1 MYSKKFVVAAKSNGK
16 ILREQDDTVF
26 LPFGSEYSL
35 LLKNLNSVRALV
47 TVEIDGIK
55 ATEGISLIIKPNES
69 IDLERFI
76 KDGNMESGQRFK
88 FIERTAKIEEGPRGI
103 RADDGLIRVEVQF
116 EAVQNVYSVF
126 GNYRSIH
133 SPISGQIP
141 FGNPQCGVGGSSNSA
156 IVSQHDGVTCSASA
170 NLSNVSISAQACSVP
185 GITVGGSVS
194 QQQFIQGSW
203 FPTEYSKHVLVL
215 KIQGVTNDVPV
226 KEAITVKS
234 KIDCPTC
241 GTKNKGTA
249 KFCDECGTGLIK
261 G

>member
-1 MYSKKFVVAAKSNGK
+1 MYSKKFVVAAKSNGQ

-47 TVEIDGIK
+47 TVEIDGVK

-76 KDGNMESGQRFK
+76 KNGNMESGQRFK

-103 RADDGLIRVEVQF
+103 RAEDGLIRVEVQF
-116 EAVQNVYSVF
+116 ERIDVQMAQTGILRNTLNVRGTFDSWTCDSS
-126 GNYRSIH
+126 SIPC
-133 SPISGQIP
+133 SNTMDSQML
-141 FGNPQCGVGGSSNSA
+141 SSYN
-156 IVSQHDGVTCSASA
+156 
-170 NLSNVSISAQACSVP
+170 ISATSCSSPVSAP

-194 QQQFIQGSW
+194 SQQFVQGSW

-215 KIQGVTNDVPV
+215 KLQGTTGDVLI
-226 KEAITVKS
+226 KEAITVKT

>member
-103 RADDGLIRVEVQF
+103 RAEDGLIRVEVKF
-116 EAVQNVYSVF
+116 ERIDVQLQS
-126 GNYRSIH
+126 GIIRSLNTPWNCDNQNI
-133 SPISGQIP
+133 
-141 FGNPQCGVGGSSNSA
+141 QCSSTMDS
-156 IVSQHDGVTCSASA
+156 HL
-170 NLSNVSISAQACSVP
+170 LSSYNISATSCSSPVLAP

-194 QQQFIQGSW
+194 SQQFVQGSW

-215 KIQGVTNDVPV
+215 KLQGTTGDVPI
-226 KEAITVKS
+226 KEAITVKT